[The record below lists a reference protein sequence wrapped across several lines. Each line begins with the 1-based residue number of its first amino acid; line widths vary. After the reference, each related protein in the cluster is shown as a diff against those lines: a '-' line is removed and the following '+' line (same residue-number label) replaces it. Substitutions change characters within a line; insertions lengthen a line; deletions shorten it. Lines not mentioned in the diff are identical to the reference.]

1 MKLNTCSISKIA
13 NKIISDYS
21 WNHTSSFTLRLKPNH
36 TSNGIQ
42 FSSVWSLSH
51 VWHFATPWTTARQA
65 SLSITN
71 SWSPPKPMSVES
83 VMPSNHLILCPPLL
97 LPSILPS
104 IRIFSNE
111 SSLCIRWPKCWSF
124 SFNIKPSQNSDWNLN
139 PQSGTQTHCLFFF
152 NWRIIGLQCC
162 VGSCHTTWISNK
174 STYFPSLVALP
185 LILHSIPHPSRLS
198 QSAVLSS
205 VYYTAASRQLSILLY
220 GHVYVSMLFSQF
232 VPPSPSPSVSTSL
245 FSVSASGTH
254 CLLIKITYWS
264 SGSLCLSA

>member
-1 MKLNTCSISKIA
+1 MNHSTPGLPVHHQLLESTQTHVCWVGDAIQPSHPLSSPSPALNPSQHQDLFKWV
-13 NKIISDYS
+13 N
-21 WNHTSSFTLRLKPNH
+21 SSHQVAKVLEFQLQHQTQPKLRLKPES
-36 TSNGIQ
+36 TVWDSN
-42 FSSVWSLSH
+42 SLS
-51 VWHFATPWTTARQA
+51 FF
-65 SLSITN
+65 L
-71 SWSPPKPMSVES
+71 
-83 VMPSNHLILCPPLL
+83 
-97 LPSILPS
+97 
-104 IRIFSNE
+104 
-111 SSLCIRWPKCWSF
+111 
-124 SFNIKPSQNSDWNLN
+124 NL
-139 PQSGTQTHCLFFF
+139 FF

-205 VYYTAASRQLSILLY
+205 VYYTAASRQLSILPY

-232 VPPSPSPSVSTSL
+232 VPHSPSLAVSTSL

-264 SGSLCLSA
+264 SGSLCLSAEGIQWETKW